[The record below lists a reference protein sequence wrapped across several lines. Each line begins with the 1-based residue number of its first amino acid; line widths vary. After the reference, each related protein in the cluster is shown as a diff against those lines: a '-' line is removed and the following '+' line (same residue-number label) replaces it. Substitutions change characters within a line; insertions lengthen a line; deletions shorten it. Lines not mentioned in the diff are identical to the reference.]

1 MNILAPLGC
10 GLPGVFGITR
20 RTEGLGPSECNGSTD
35 LPRSGAMKTLDDLLR
50 LKFSLVSLL
59 NYCQNQNFSYTIS

>member
-35 LPRSGAMKTLDDLLR
+35 LPRSGAMKTLDDLLD
-50 LKFSLVSLL
+50 
-59 NYCQNQNFSYTIS
+59 YNFH